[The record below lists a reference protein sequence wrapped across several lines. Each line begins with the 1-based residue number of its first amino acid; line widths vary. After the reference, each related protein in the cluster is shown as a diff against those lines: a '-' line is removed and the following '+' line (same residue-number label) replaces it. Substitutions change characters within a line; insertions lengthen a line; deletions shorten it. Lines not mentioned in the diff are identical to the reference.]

1 MAYIYKITNTL
12 NGKVYI
18 GKTERTV
25 EERFKEHCRDYLRV
39 DISNRPLYRAF
50 SKYGIENFQVE
61 TLEETEIPEERERF
75 WIEYYQSFKN
85 GYNATIGGDV
95 RKYLDYEVIYS
106 VYAELKSAPK
116 TAEKLGISVDSVYTA
131 VSQKGKLLTSKES
144 NQLLYGKVVK
154 MFLKNGEYQ
163 QSFASLKEAARYLI
177 DNNLTKD
184 GAANGVSSHIRECAN
199 GKRKTAYGFIWS
211 W

>member
-1 MAYIYKITNTL
+1 MAYIYKITNML

-39 DISNRPLYRAF
+39 DITNRPLYRAF

-61 TLEETEIPEERERF
+61 TLEETNLPEERERF

-85 GYNATIGGDV
+85 GYNATLGGDGK
-95 RKYLDYEVIYS
+95 KYLDYDVIFSTYT
-106 VYAELKSAPK
+106 ELKSAPK
-116 TAEKLGISVDSVYTA
+116 TAEKLNISVDSVYTA
-131 VSQKGKLLTSKES
+131 VSQKGKMLSSQEA
-144 NQLLYGKVVK
+144 NQTLYGKPIK
-154 MFLKNGEYQ
+154 MFSKNQEYQ
-163 QSFASLKEAARYLI
+163 RSFSSLKDAARYLM
-177 DNNLTKD
+177 DNHLTKD
-184 GAANGVSSHIRECAN
+184 GALNGITSHIRDCAN
-199 GKRKTAYGFIWS
+199 GKRKTAYGFVWS